1 MFRLFNGGLLQQW
14 REGVHPFSILPGV
27 STKTSSVMY
36 TTLFEKGY
44 TVEAG
49 FVMSY
54 ADDVSWVYPASCVNA
69 FAARADTFFL
79 DADLVLATEKCRNMV
94 SPQPQQHIH
103 NAHLV
108 VTILGLVDGHTLRCI
123 SGKIVICT
131 TKETKIIEML
141 FISYCFFYF
150 LKK

>member
-1 MFRLFNGGLLQQW
+1 
-14 REGVHPFSILPGV
+14 
-27 STKTSSVMY
+27 MY
-36 TTLFEKGY
+36 TTLLEKGY

-54 ADDVSWVYPASCVNA
+54 ADDVSWVYPTSCVKA
-69 FAARADTFFL
+69 FAARAATFVI

-94 SPQPQQHIH
+94 SPQPQQRIH

-123 SGKIVICT
+123 LRKDRHLYNKGNQN
-131 TKETKIIEML
+131 
-141 FISYCFFYF
+141 Y
-150 LKK
+150 